1 MEQEK
6 GAPPARTVGG
16 HEVDPADGLDL
27 ERARLLDEVVEA
39 QEDVV
44 QQHQAHLGREEQ
56 QLVAL
61 RDCKSGAGGRV
72 GKKAGKCEAPG
83 RQLTKCM
90 RNQL

>member
-1 MEQEK
+1 MDQEN
-6 GAPPARTVGG
+6 GTPPARTVGG